1 MTGTAAGWELESST
15 VGSDAPGI
23 RIVHALGAW
32 YERSSVATGIGYDA
46 WYDPVAEELI
56 EGVFARADIDEEL
69 VRLGAARAHAG
80 YSLADGLADL
90 RAFESS
96 LPEGV
101 ADLIEAPEAKTAFV
115 AGFETVGPG
124 SFPRARLFGDVDD
137 LRTRL
142 ADLYGWDPA
151 LIPADTHALL
161 AVAIGAEHAGGGAV
175 HVLGQLIAEHFG
187 TAERVA
193 WLGDGRFAVIVRRHP
208 GLAIGIAA
216 FEAALAGQGAL
227 EDADVRMGLEAL
239 PATRAGLAGLVRSLV
254 DGTRPVEQAN
264 DERLALTL
272 VDTPR
277 AVSRVDR
284 STPWQRRRRRLVEAW
299 RGGLSLVSASMVAVL
314 VAVGLAQIVGPAAD
328 RFGTTPSTLFGPAIE
343 LVPPEAVQST
353 PGVALAPFSEAAGA
367 ASGEPVTESSPQ
379 SSAAVAAEPVASV
392 EPAPIPAPTPAPRP
406 EPAPEPEPEPAPQPE
421 PAPEPEP
428 EPAPQ
433 PDPEPRP
440 EAAPESCSDHPVRC
454 EHPGKGHPSN
464 ADGPNAGASGAPGAS
479 ADRGQGK
486 VGGRG

>member
-1 MTGTAAGWELESST
+1 MTGTAAGWELESKA
-15 VGSDAPGI
+15 VGSDARGI
-23 RIVHALGAW
+23 RTVHALGAW

-46 WYDPVAEELI
+46 WYDPVTEELI

-80 YSLADGLADL
+80 YGRAESLADLE
-90 RAFESS
+90 AFASS

-101 ADLIEAPEAKTAFV
+101 ADLVEAPEVRTAFL

-124 SFPRARLFGDVDD
+124 SFPRARLFGAVGD

-142 ADLYGWDPA
+142 ADLYGWDPP

-175 HVLGQLIAEHFG
+175 HALGQLIAEHFG

-193 WLGDGRFAVIVRRHP
+193 WLGDGRFAVLVRRHP

-227 EDADVRMGLEAL
+227 EGAELRMGLEAL
-239 PATRAGLAGLVRSLV
+239 PATRAGLAGLVRDLV
-254 DGTRPVEQAN
+254 DGTRPVEQAS

-277 AVSRVDR
+277 AVSQVDR
-284 STPWQRRRRRLVEAW
+284 STPWQRRRRRLGEAW

-343 LVPPEAVQST
+343 LVPPDAVQST

-367 ASGEPVTESSPQ
+367 ALGEPVTEP
-379 SSAAVAAEPVASV
+379 SAQAAPVAAV
-392 EPAPIPAPTPAPRP
+392 EPAASAESAPGPVPTPEPQPAPAP
-406 EPAPEPEPEPAPQPE
+406 EPAPEPEPAPAPAPQPE
-421 PAPEPEP
+421 PAP
-428 EPAPQ
+428 APQ
-433 PDPEPRP
+433 PEPTPET
-440 EAAPESCSDHPVRC
+440 CSDHPVRC
-454 EHPGKGHPSN
+454 EHPGKGRSSN
-464 ADGPNAGASGAPGAS
+464 AAGPNDGADDAPGAS
-479 ADRGQGK
+479 ANRGQRKG
-486 VGGRG
+486 GGRA